1 MESQVVCACRE
12 AATSGLPGQ
21 YGESRTKDPSFDGD
35 PAWSSDGI
43 RIAFASHRDGNWE
56 VYVMNADGSAAT
68 NISNRPTR
76 DESPAWSPDGSR
88 VAFVSDRDGNA
99 EIYIMNVDGSGPIH
113 LTNNPAID
121 LAPAWSSGPTP

>member
-35 PAWSSDGI
+35 PAWSPDGT
-43 RIAFASHRDGNWE
+43 RIAFASH
-56 VYVMNADGSAAT
+56 
-68 NISNRPTR
+68 
-76 DESPAWSPDGSR
+76 
-88 VAFVSDRDGNA
+88 RDGNA